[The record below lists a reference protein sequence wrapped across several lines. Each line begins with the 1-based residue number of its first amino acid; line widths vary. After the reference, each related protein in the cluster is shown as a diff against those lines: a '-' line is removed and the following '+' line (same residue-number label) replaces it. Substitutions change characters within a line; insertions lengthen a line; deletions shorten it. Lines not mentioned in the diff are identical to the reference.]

1 MSVEDKPK
9 TTGPHRLQINGRG
22 ETIITGVTDVLS
34 FDAKEVLLETVQ
46 GMLMICGSELHVS
59 RLTLEKGEV
68 NIDGTVNSATYSDS
82 QAVKSAGSFIG
93 RLFR

>member
-1 MSVEDKPK
+1 MEDKPK
-9 TTGPHRLQINGRG
+9 SISTHRLQINGRE
-22 ETIITGVTDVLS
+22 ETLITGVTDVLS

-46 GMLMICGSELHVS
+46 GSLMICGTDLHVS

-68 NIDGTVNSATYSDS
+68 NIEGRVNSAAYSDK
-82 QAVKSAGSFIG
+82 ADMKSAGSLLG